1 MRILYIHY
9 SLGAGGA
16 ERFLVDLA
24 NRVANDYGCEVTI
37 LTILDSR
44 NHAYLHFK
52 KDLSNKV
59 NFINLRQRRALSL
72 SSILGVYKFI
82 KNQQPDIVHAHCS
95 FWLLLLPSIIYKKIR
110 FLLTIHSTAQRCAPG
125 TLNHIISRWLYKKHV
140 QPITIS
146 NKCHQSY
153 VDYYHINND
162 IIIENGRESVQLS
175 DRYSDVKRFIES
187 LKKRMDTPI
196 FVHVA
201 RHHPVKNHNRLFKTF
216 KRLCEEHIDFQL
228 IVIGDKYDSYQTEF
242 KHHPYIHLIGKQ
254 DNVGDY
260 LSCSDYFVLT
270 SDNEGLP
277 ISLLEA
283 MSVGVIPICT
293 PAGGITDVII
303 DGVNGYMSETISD
316 EAFYLAVK
324 NAISEKHKLRKSD
337 IKKVFNTYYSMKI
350 CAFKYFELYKK
361 VSNDDKK

>member
-125 TLNHIISRWLYKKHV
+125 TLNHIISRWLYKNM
-140 QPITIS
+140 S
-146 NKCHQSY
+146 
-153 VDYYHINND
+153 
-162 IIIENGRESVQLS
+162 
-175 DRYSDVKRFIES
+175 S
-187 LKKRMDTPI
+187 L
-196 FVHVA
+196 
-201 RHHPVKNHNRLFKTF
+201 
-216 KRLCEEHIDFQL
+216 
-228 IVIGDKYDSYQTEF
+228 
-242 KHHPYIHLIGKQ
+242 
-254 DNVGDY
+254 
-260 LSCSDYFVLT
+260 
-270 SDNEGLP
+270 
-277 ISLLEA
+277 
-283 MSVGVIPICT
+283 
-293 PAGGITDVII
+293 
-303 DGVNGYMSETISD
+303 
-316 EAFYLAVK
+316 
-324 NAISEKHKLRKSD
+324 
-337 IKKVFNTYYSMKI
+337 
-350 CAFKYFELYKK
+350 
-361 VSNDDKK
+361 